1 MAEIDI
7 HSYTWRAIKAHC
19 EAEIEKARD
28 RNEEVGTT
36 QQKTDALRGS
46 IAALRSVLALDKS
59 NQPVILEGPG
69 NTLQR

>member
-7 HSYTWRAIKAHC
+7 HSDTWRAIKAHC
-19 EAEIEKARD
+19 EAEIAAAHK
-28 RNEEVGTT
+28 RNEEIGL
-36 QQKTDALRGS
+36 QQPQTDAIRGT